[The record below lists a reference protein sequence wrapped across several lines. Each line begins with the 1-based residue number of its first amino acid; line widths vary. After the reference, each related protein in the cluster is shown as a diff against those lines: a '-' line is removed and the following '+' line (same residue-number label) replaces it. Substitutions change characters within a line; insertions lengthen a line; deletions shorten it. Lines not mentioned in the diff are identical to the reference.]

1 MVLTYLRVRESWN
14 SCHGLLDYPL
24 SFESHGFSCD
34 VNSQSP
40 CPPWS
45 RGFPSNVF
53 CREWPRKIPGLG
65 CRSPKPATPSIAKNW
80 CVEGGWNSKERPT
93 LLLVMNI
100 MYKEAKSDHLK
111 NMFTKVQIPSAKLTK
126 FITDSSL
133 NVGPFVGSCILTCCD
148 DLGQR
153 FPMAMLCF
161 SSAFGIESSDSR
173 RLVVRCH
180 LKSWDPPHREF
191 PSLWWTCPWK
201 MSLKGKWPHVNHVT
215 KMKNW
220 SMHLKEWLLQSK
232 QRCRDSESQKKS
244 LVCFLVRLALGKH
257 KDTSSH
263 HVSYCGPQ
271 LHT

>member
-1 MVLTYLRVRESWN
+1 MDYWITLWVLKAMVT
-14 SCHGLLDYPL
+14 
-24 SFESHGFSCD
+24 CD

-45 RGFPSNVF
+45 RGKPPISILQRMATQNTRPRMQVPKACHTVNRKKLM
-53 CREWPRKIPGLG
+53 CR
-65 CRSPKPATPSIAKNW
+65 
-80 CVEGGWNSKERPT
+80 CVGFFQRPT

-111 NMFTKVQIPSAKLTK
+111 NIFTKVQIPSAKLTK

-133 NVGPFVGSCILTCCD
+133 NVGPFVGSCILTCC

-180 LKSWDPPHREF
+180 LKSWDPPRREF

-232 QRCRDSESQKKS
+232 QRCRDSESPKKKT